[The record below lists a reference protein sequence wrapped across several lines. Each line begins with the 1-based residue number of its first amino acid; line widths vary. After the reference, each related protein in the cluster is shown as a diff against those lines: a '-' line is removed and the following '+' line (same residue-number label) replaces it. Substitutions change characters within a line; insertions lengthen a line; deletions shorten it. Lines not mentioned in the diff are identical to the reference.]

1 MRAPTSAQHALCL
14 LRFREQAAG
23 NAFSV
28 PVIGAVLL
36 VMLQTVYSTGAP
48 TVPRP
53 LQNRRAA
60 DLIEAMRREIAC
72 EDALRHRMKRRSN
85 AGGPC
90 QLSDLMTACSE
101 PRSARSCIMIHT
113 PRQPSDVIPA
123 PPAPIHSPARP
134 PGRAG
139 EASWGIQNQ
148 RCLQSSLVCA
158 AVMRRDT
165 GLYFTFLGGEG
176 GGGGEVR
183 GARADEGGETTR
195 APSSGPGPI
204 RSPLVD

>member
-1 MRAPTSAQHALCL
+1 MTRGVSVVRLRAPTSAQHALCL

-72 EDALRHRMKRRSN
+72 EDALRHRMKRHSN

-90 QLSDLMTACSE
+90 QLMCPELHNDTD
-101 PRSARSCIMIHT
+101 T
-113 PRQPSDVIPA
+113 PSTV
-123 PPAPIHSPARP
+123 
-134 PGRAG
+134 
-139 EASWGIQNQ
+139 
-148 RCLQSSLVCA
+148 
-158 AVMRRDT
+158 
-165 GLYFTFLGGEG
+165 
-176 GGGGEVR
+176 
-183 GARADEGGETTR
+183 
-195 APSSGPGPI
+195 
-204 RSPLVD
+204 

>member
-1 MRAPTSAQHALCL
+1 MLYSVLFDCGDVDGHMMTRGVMTVTMPWCRSLACSDQCTACSLSAPLP
-14 LRFREQAAG
+14 
-23 NAFSV
+23 NAVSV

-72 EDALRHRMKRRSN
+72 EDALRHRMKRHSN

-113 PRQPSDVIPA
+113 HPVNR
-123 PPAPIHSPARP
+123 
-134 PGRAG
+134 
-139 EASWGIQNQ
+139 
-148 RCLQSSLVCA
+148 L
-158 AVMRRDT
+158 M
-165 GLYFTFLGGEG
+165 
-176 GGGGEVR
+176 
-183 GARADEGGETTR
+183 
-195 APSSGPGPI
+195 
-204 RSPLVD
+204 